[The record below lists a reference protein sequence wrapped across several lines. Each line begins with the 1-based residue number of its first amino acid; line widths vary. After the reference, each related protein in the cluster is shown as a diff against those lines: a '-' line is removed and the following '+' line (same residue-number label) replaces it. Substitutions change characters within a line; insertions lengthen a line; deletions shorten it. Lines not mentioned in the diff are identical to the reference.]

1 RTYDPRRSLAA
12 ARIVAAETGLPI
24 VITATRREAPRTTEL
39 LGALPPFDAVN
50 LAGATSVPELA
61 ALVGGARLVITN
73 NTAAMH
79 MADALGTPAVVV
91 YSGTELESQWA
102 PRRSPHVLLRKP
114 TPC

>member
-1 RTYDPRRSLAA
+1 
-12 ARIVAAETGLPI
+12 
-24 VITATRREAPRTTEL
+24 
-39 LGALPPFDAVN
+39 
-50 LAGATSVPELA
+50 
-61 ALVGGARLVITN
+61 TN

-114 TPC
+114 TPCTPCYAFECPRDHECVDFLPGEVANAAVRLLAQTERWPPARGSPRTVESRPGAA